1 MNNIF
6 SWNPPRPLLKQLENY
21 CRDLNKTLPT
31 TERNKDPTQDLT
43 AFFQNFVQTI
53 EVEHRP
59 LRKIFVRWLGK
70 KDLVDSNGKLEPTL
84 IANYLSPLWKKDP
97 NKCQANLY
105 LLFNYMT
112 KITKRFIKNK
122 FSVAVTPSL
131 EKIDIKTLDQKFY
144 KSYHKILS
152 TAQFICSLEK
162 IKDESIKIIITEL
175 NVWCLH
181 YLVESAKTPLINF
194 AQDKYN
200 YPFSEYIDDNAPH
213 YHREDGGAIVN
224 IFLREI
230 QKRHNWLKDI
240 KISLIKND
248 EFEKLIINCCQI
260 LKGRYLPAE
269 PNDLENIL
277 IEINNKP
284 ADNDFT
290 FVDYSEAFKFYEHDN
305 SILPNKNIN
314 EILGSVFKGNHLIV
328 GVVLKIDGQSLYFFH
343 GNNKENLQKFLTT
356 FKSLQGAHG
365 AYPDIVL
372 LKELLI
378 RTGYRITSLLDHY
391 PIPQRR
397 AYETYLEIP
406 PLEEREI
413 TLEEVINTHQKLFEY
428 VKFLS
433 ESAENS
439 TLTSHYLQ
447 FLYKLLAATN
457 PVIRVENPL
466 IYKAAF
472 HCLIKIKKHLSQL
485 SYNNFQDCQNKF
497 ILVFEHFQQLQILYK
512 REEIET
518 IPEVL
523 NSQPTP
529 KGVVSNGY
537 TFTSGIACFG
547 NITEGLLQMLAEG
560 SHQPDGEPLK
570 PSVIFDTNSYYE
582 ISESTGGLKDCLK
595 ERFSC
600 QTAQLSNFETIPDLE
615 NYDVIF
621 TDIYPNRVVRLVIEE
636 IKVKEIIKTIL
647 EKRDSISVTHKDNKR
662 PLAMVLDCAT
672 TFFMHEEVR
681 SLVEEFETPIN
692 EGKLILILT
701 NSLAKYGQLG
711 LDKFPGGI
719 VQVYSSDTSAD
730 DLLRGLL
737 TSSANDNFS
746 KEAFWFFHL
755 MLKHCS
761 ENIINYLEK
770 IRKNTDFVYKELQKQ
785 GLVIEKKQDI
795 TDQGST
801 QKNNTKKPLIQIG
814 YRDEK
819 VPMIGI
825 HMNGFQ
831 RELFGKEDEQFLHIL
846 VVIMQYYLYA
856 RYIKNNLPVT
866 MSQSFGFANANLI
879 ECWSALRL
887 TIGLE
892 EEKDLRSY
900 AAIIGQ
906 IKEELDCLVE
916 DDLKEKVKD
925 NILKLSKQQDLK
937 KLFYH
942 YHSNFVDEVQG
953 GLSSFVNYLCTLKD
967 C

>member
-6 SWNPPRPLLKQLENY
+6 SWNPSNPLLKQLEDY
-21 CRDLNKTLPT
+21 RHDLNKTLPT
-31 TERNKDPTQDLT
+31 SERDKDPTQNLT
-43 AFFQNFVQTI
+43 AFFQNFVRTI
-53 EVEHRP
+53 EVEHP
-59 LRKIFVRWLGK
+59 LLRKVFVRWLGK
-70 KDLVDSNGKLEPTL
+70 KDLVDSNGELEPTL
-84 IANYLSPLWKKDP
+84 IANYLAPIWKKDP
-97 NKCQANLY
+97 DECQANLH

-112 KITKRFIKNK
+112 QITKSFIKKK
-122 FSVAVTPSL
+122 FSLAVNPSL
-131 EKIDIKTLDQKFY
+131 EKIDIQFLDQKFY

-152 TAQFICSLEK
+152 TVQFICSLEK
-162 IKDESIKIIITEL
+162 IEDESIKIIITEL

-194 AQDKYN
+194 DQDKYN

-213 YHREDGGAIVN
+213 YHREDGGAIVK
-224 IFLREI
+224 IFLRVI
-230 QKRHNWLKDI
+230 KQRHDWLKDI

-269 PNDLENIL
+269 SNNLKNIL
-277 IEINNKP
+277 EEINNKP
-284 ADNDFT
+284 EENDFT
-290 FVDYSEAFKFYEHDN
+290 FVDYSEAFKFYEHN
-305 SILPNKNIN
+305 SSILPTKNIK
-314 EILGSVFKGNHLIV
+314 EILHRVSKDNHLIV
-328 GVVLKIDGQSLYFFH
+328 GVVLKIDSQALYFFH
-343 GNNKENLQKFLTT
+343 GNNKKNLKKFLNT

-391 PIPQRR
+391 PLPQRK

-413 TLEEVINTHQKLFEY
+413 TLKEVINTHQELFKY
-428 VKFLS
+428 VETLS
-433 ESAENS
+433 ESVENS

-447 FLYKLLAATN
+447 FLYKLLAVTK

-472 HCLIKIKKHLSQL
+472 NCLSKIRKHLSQL
-485 SYNNFQDCQNKF
+485 SYGNFQACQNKF

-529 KGVVSNGY
+529 EGVISNGY

-547 NITEGLLQMLAEG
+547 NITEGLLQMFAEG
-560 SHQPDGEPLK
+560 PSQPDGEPCK

-600 QTAQLSNFETIPDLE
+600 QTAQLSNFETIPNLE

-636 IKVKEIIKTIL
+636 IKVKEIIKKIL
-647 EKRDSISVTHKDNKR
+647 EKRASSSAAHNDKR

-681 SLVEEFETPIN
+681 SLVEEFATPIN

-785 GLVIEKKQDI
+785 GLVIEKKQDS
-795 TDQGST
+795 TNQGSI

-825 HMNGFQ
+825 HMKGFQ
-831 RELFGKEDEQFLHIL
+831 KELFGKEDEQLLHIL

-856 RYIKNNLPVT
+856 RYINENLPVT

-916 DDLKEKVKD
+916 DGLKEKIKD
-925 NILKLSKQQDLK
+925 NIITLSKQQDLK

-942 YHSNFVDEVQG
+942 YHSNFVNKVQD
-953 GLSSFVNYLCTLKD
+953 GLSSFISYLCTLKE